1 MERVEFYLK
10 MFNITRLTRLK
21 SEDIDSV
28 IIVVDNWISL

>member
-10 MFNITRLTRLK
+10 MLNITLTRLK